1 MIARLRFC
9 IRYLVF
15 WMGYYAVL
23 RGVFLAYHHGE
34 AGRAGVGTI
43 AGTFLHGARMDLA
56 AAAGPCLIVFPLV
69 ALSVFAPRIAGRVI
83 VALSLLF
90 VVVVALLAT
99 IDVEL
104 YRAWGFRI
112 DGSILQYFKTP
123 RVMVA
128 SAKSSPEL
136 FLVLLFVALAALAVV
151 AVIKLLRPAIRDW
164 EPVPFPASLAAI
176 PAGALL
182 VASLYIPLH
191 GGIQKQPIKQST
203 VYFSQNDFA
212 NQAAINVTWNFLDGV
227 WHRSYRTD
235 NPYQYLP
242 ATEAAQVADSLLAPG
257 NAAPARLLRVP
268 RPNVIIILW
277 ESLTSKV
284 VERLGG
290 VPGITPN
297 FDSLTHEGILFD
309 HFYATGN
316 RSPRGLT
323 GVISGYPSQPTTEII
338 MQPRKSAS
346 LPALPHD
353 LSAAGY
359 RSRFYYGGDPAFSN
373 FKSYLMASGFDTLI
387 TDEAFEAR
395 SHHTEWG
402 EDDHVVLTRMF
413 GDVPQMRRP
422 FFLTLFTMSS
432 HEPFVVPM
440 ETVIRGSDEQ
450 SMFLNAH
457 VYADRSVG
465 EFIRHAKR
473 EPWWDSTLVVIVG
486 DHGHR
491 YPVLDSLQTDRRWE
505 QFSIPMLWIGGALA
519 VRDTVVSRLGGQTD
533 IPATLLHQLGLDAAA
548 YRWSRD
554 LLAPGTRSW
563 AWFTFNDGFGFID
576 AAGGKV
582 AWDNIGRR
590 VLAESGPTGPA
601 DVRAGEALLQQL
613 VNDYVK
619 R

>member
-1 MIARLRFC
+1 VIARLRFC
-9 IRYLVF
+9 ILYMAF

-23 RGVFLAYHHGE
+23 RGAFLAYHHAE
-34 AGRAGVGTI
+34 AGRAGAGTI

-56 AAAGPCLIVFPLV
+56 ATAGPCLIVFPLL
-69 ALSVFAPRIAGRVI
+69 ALSAFAPKIAGRLI
-83 VALSLLF
+83 LALSLSL

-128 SAKSSPEL
+128 SSTSSL
-136 FLVLLFVALAALAVV
+136 MVMLTVLFVALAALAVF
-151 AVIKLLRPAIRDW
+151 AFIKLLWPAIRAW
-164 EPVPFPASLAAI
+164 EPVPFPVSLAAI
-176 PAGALL
+176 PAAALL

-235 NPYQYLP
+235 NPYQYLG
-242 ATEAAQVADSLLAPG
+242 ATEAAQVVDSLLTPG
-257 NAAPARLLRVP
+257 NAPPARLLRLA

-290 VPGITPN
+290 MPGITPN
-297 FDSLTHEGILFD
+297 LDSLTHEGILFD

-346 LPALPHD
+346 LPALPHEF
-353 LSAAGY
+353 STAGY
-359 RSRFYYGGDPAFSN
+359 HSRFYYGGDPAFAN
-373 FKSYLMASGFDTLI
+373 FTSYLMASGFDTLI
-387 TDEAFEAR
+387 TDEAFE
-395 SHHTEWG
+395 SHNHHTEWG
-402 EDDHVVLTRMF
+402 EDDQVVLTRMF
-413 GDVPQMRRP
+413 ADVPRMHRP
-422 FFLTLFTMSS
+422 FLVTLFTMSS

-440 ETVIRGSDEQ
+440 ETVIPGSDEQ
-450 SMFLNAH
+450 SKFLNAH

-465 EFIRHAKR
+465 EFIRQAKR

-491 YPVLDSLQTDRRWE
+491 FPVLDSLQTDRRWE
-505 QFSIPMLWIGGALA
+505 QFSIPMLWVGGALA
-519 VRDTVVSRLGGQTD
+519 VRDTVVSQVGAQTD
-533 IPATLLHQLGLDAAA
+533 IPATLLHQFGLNAAA

-554 LLAPGTRSW
+554 LLAPRTPSW
-563 AWFTFNDGFGFID
+563 AWFTFNDGFGFINGE
-576 AAGGKV
+576 GGKV

-590 VLAESGPTGPA
+590 VLAESGPTGA
-601 DVRAGEALLQQL
+601 GDIRAGEALLQQL